1 MASASSSR
9 FIRLFTAI
17 RENPTVFHSLT
28 GFLLFGG
35 SDWIAQELEYH
46 NHTRKNHNTLL
57 SHNRTN
63 IEKEDDA
70 HQRPPRRFDPW
81 RCCSAG
87 LCGIFFGGFVYPT
100 AYARLDAF
108 FHGTH
113 WQAVVKKSI
122 VEIATVGIF
131 VNSTS
136 MFGRGFLQGR
146 TALEAGDH
154 VLQEMPGVTFNDARV
169 WMPYNILAFSL
180 IPIWIRPA
188 TTSLME
194 ACWQTYIS
202 LRSNNY
208 TSGGYQ
214 ASAAKVVQK
223 AEALVHS

>member
-1 MASASSSR
+1 MTTSAR
-9 FIRLFTAI
+9 LLRLFNAV
-17 RENPTVFHSLT
+17 RENPTVFHGLT
-28 GFLLFGG
+28 GFVLFGG
-35 SDWIAQELEYH
+35 SDWIAQELEYQRH
-46 NHTRKNHNTLL
+46 TLL
-57 SHNRTN
+57 DRTN
-63 IEKEDDA
+63 GATKDAVKEKCNHE
-70 HQRPPRRFDPW
+70 RRSRFDPW

-87 LCGIFFGGFVYPT
+87 LCGVFFGGFVYPT

-113 WQAVVKKSI
+113 WQAVVTKSI

-136 MFGRGFLQGR
+136 IFGRGFLQGR
-146 TALEAGDH
+146 SALEAGDH
-154 VLQEMPGVTFNDARV
+154 VLQEMPVVTLNDARV
-169 WMPYNILAFSL
+169 WMPYNMLAFSI

-208 TSGGYQ
+208 NGYQ
-214 ASAAKVVQK
+214 ASVVQK
-223 AEALVHS
+223 ADVFVHS

>member
-1 MASASSSR
+1 MWASSR
-9 FIRLFTAI
+9 LLRLFSTV
-17 RENPTVFHSLT
+17 RENQTVFHGLT
-28 GFLLFGG
+28 GFVLFGG

-46 NHTRKNHNTLL
+46 RNVSLTSENDRD
-57 SHNRTN
+57 SSA
-63 IEKEDDA
+63 KE
-70 HQRPPRRFDPW
+70 RRRFDPW

-87 LCGIFFGGFVYPT
+87 LCGVFFGGFVYPT

-136 MFGRGFLQGR
+136 IFGRGFLQGR
-146 TALEAGDH
+146 SAIEAGDH
-154 VLQEMPGVTFNDARV
+154 VMQEMPSVTLNDARV
-169 WMPYNILAFSL
+169 WMPYNILAFSI

-202 LRSNNY
+202 MRSNDYNA
-208 TSGGYQ
+208 GCDDE
-214 ASAAKVVQK
+214 ASSSSVVQH
-223 AEALVHS
+223 ATEALVHR